1 MTSKLVVDKIEGK
14 ASSGTIQMPAGHIV
28 QTTTMVA
35 VNDVQVTG
43 SNSSSNT
50 LIGNGVI
57 CSITPKLANS
67 KIRTWLSYYVYITAG
82 TAVNVF
88 MGRSVAGGSYDYVN
102 SGKNQNRFE
111 GQWSNAVFD
120 IIDTPS
126 YTLGQSISYQP
137 YFYTSNTSATMY
149 FGMGSGGAIT
159 FYLQELAG

>member
-1 MTSKLVVDKIEGK
+1 MASILKTDKIEGVT
-14 ASSGTIQMPAGHIV
+14 ASGTVQMPAGHIV

-50 LIGNGVI
+50 AVGSGVL

-67 KIRTWLSYYVYITAG
+67 KIRTCLSYYVFISAG

-88 MGRSVAGGSYDYVN
+88 MARSVAGGTYNYVN

-111 GQWSNAVFD
+111 GTWSNAILD
-120 IIDTPS
+120 IIDNPS
-126 YTLGQSISYQP
+126 YTLGQSLSYQP
-137 YFYTSNTSATMY
+137 YWYTTNTSNTMY

-159 FYLQELAG
+159 FYLQEIAQ

>member
-1 MTSKLVVDKIEGK
+1 MTSRLLVDKIEGK
-14 ASSGTIQMPAGHIV
+14 TTSGTIQMPSGHIV

-50 LIGNGVI
+50 AVGSGVL

-67 KIRTWLSYYVYITAG
+67 KIRTCLSYYVFITAG

-88 MGRSVAGGSYDYVN
+88 MARSVDGGTYNYVN

-111 GQWSNAVFD
+111 GTWSNAILD

-126 YTLGQSISYQP
+126 YSLGQSISYQP
-137 YFYTSNTSATMY
+137 YWYTSNTSNTMY

-159 FYLQELAG
+159 FYCQEIAG